1 MAVASS
7 MFCYLMVETTLK
19 FVEDKIVLEL
29 SSEEVPISSI
39 PFPAVTI
46 CPQVYH
52 EEDFSMF
59 GRKFYAPS
67 DEKLD
72 NFEETS
78 TRQAQLV
85 LIFIPAMHSCVS
97 PNLCSRS

>member
-19 FVEDKIVLEL
+19 FVEEKIVLEL
-29 SSEEVPISSI
+29 SSEEIPISAI

-46 CPQVYH
+46 CPQVHH
-52 EEDFSMF
+52 EEDIF

-85 LIFIPAMHSCVS
+85 LIFIPAMHSCIS
-97 PNLCSRS
+97 LNLCCRS